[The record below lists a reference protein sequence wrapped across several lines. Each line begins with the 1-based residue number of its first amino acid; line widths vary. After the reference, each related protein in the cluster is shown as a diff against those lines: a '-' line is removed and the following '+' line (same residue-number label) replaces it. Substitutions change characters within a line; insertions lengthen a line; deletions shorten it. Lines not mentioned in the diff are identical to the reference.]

1 MNGSPHQTSL
11 PQFGGNWTEQK
22 LSVLRKYL
30 NAYTTAL
37 SKLNFRTVYIDA
49 FAGAGAREEADT
61 DGVQFV
67 EGSAK
72 IALDVRKP
80 SFDRLVFIEEDFDYA
95 NNLRKLVAETKA
107 ENRAR
112 IEQAD
117 ANVRL
122 PIEVER
128 LVHPDR
134 AVVFIDPFGTQ
145 AHWKTIASLMQYPGI
160 DAWILFP
167 VGTICRL
174 MPIHRQPTS
183 AKTREKLDAIF
194 GTPEWQELYDQEQ
207 FFGDAGRL
215 SKTTG
220 VNAIVAL
227 YRKQL
232 DKEFAGIANQ
242 SVALVNSKNSRLYQ
256 LLFVMTNPSTRA
268 QELALGMADDIM
280 KNV

>member
-1 MNGSPHQTSL
+1 MTDNPRQASL
-11 PQFGGNWTEQK
+11 PQFGGTWTERK
-22 LSVLRKYL
+22 LDVLRKYL
-30 NAYTTAL
+30 HAYTTAL
-37 SKLNFRTVYIDA
+37 KKQGFCTVYIDA
-49 FAGAGAREEADT
+49 FAGTGMREEADA
-61 DGVQFV
+61 DGKRFI

-72 IALDVRKP
+72 IALDVRDP
-80 SFDRLVFIEEDFDYA
+80 SFDELVFIEEDA
-95 NNLRKLVAETKA
+95 EHVSNLRDLIADAKA

-122 PIEVER
+122 PMEVKR

-145 AHWKTIASLMQYPGI
+145 ARWDTIASLMQYPGI

-174 MPIHRQPTS
+174 MPIRRQPTS
-183 AKTREKLDAIF
+183 TKTRERLDSIF
-194 GTPEWQELYDQEQ
+194 GTSEWQRLYDQEQ
-207 FFGDAGRL
+207 LFGDAGRL
-215 SKTTG
+215 SKTAG

-232 DKEFAGIANQ
+232 EKEFAGIANQ
-242 SVALVNSKNSRLYQ
+242 SVALVNSKKSRLYQ
-256 LLFVMTNPSTRA
+256 LLFVMANPSTRA

>member
-1 MNGSPHQTSL
+1 MNGSPRQTSL
-11 PQFGGNWTEQK
+11 PHFGGDWTEQK

-37 SKLNFRTVYIDA
+37 SNLNFRTVYIDA
-49 FAGAGAREEADT
+49 FAGAGAREEEDAE
-61 DGVQFV
+61 GVQFI

-72 IALDVRKP
+72 IALDIHKP
-80 SFDRLVFIEEDFDYA
+80 SFDELVFIEEDA
-95 NNLRKLVAETKA
+95 NYVSSLRNLVAETKT
-107 ENRAR
+107 ENRVR

-117 ANVRL
+117 ANTQL

-128 LVHPDR
+128 LDHPDR

-174 MPIHRQPTS
+174 MPIHQQPTS
-183 AKTREKLDAIF
+183 AKTRERLDAIF
-194 GTPEWQELYDQEQ
+194 GTPEWRDLYNQERL
-207 FFGDAGRL
+207 FGEAGRL
-215 SKTTG
+215 SKTAG
-220 VNAIVAL
+220 VDEIVAL
-227 YRKQL
+227 YRRQL
-232 DKEFAGIANQ
+232 DKEFAAIASR
-242 SVALVNSKNSRLYQ
+242 SVALKNSNNSRLYE
-256 LLFVMTNPSTRA
+256 LLFVMTNPSIRA
-268 QELALGMADDIM
+268 QELALGIADNIM